1 MAAFE
6 RRDAMKKYIDQLLPD
21 KKVQEEKS
29 VLKLKLMAMQLL
41 GRKMTMFFIG
51 LKGMQMKM
59 LQQNLNLLIQMKS

>member
-6 RRDAMKKYIDQLLPD
+6 RRDVMKKYIDQLLPD

-41 GRKMTMFFIG
+41 RRKMTMLFIG
-51 LKGMQMKM
+51 LKGMQMKT
-59 LQQNLNLLIQMKS
+59 LQQNLNLLIQVKS